1 MIRTLPLF
9 LAATLVASATQA
21 EDAASGPVAAPLL
34 EIVRITSNADGQTRF
49 EVGAIPL
56 DEQDY
61 APPAPAVAVSQRL
74 PASDIAFASLPPG
87 YFGDWHPAPRRQ
99 YGLILAGT
107 LEIETGDG
115 ARRSF
120 GAGEVF
126 LLEDKAGKGHRTWV
140 KGDSAALL
148 GLVPV
153 APGAPQ
159 TAGKGAPTPRR

>member
-1 MIRTLPLF
+1 MIRSLPLF
-9 LAATLVASATQA
+9 LATALVALTAQA
-21 EDAASGPVAAPLL
+21 DDAGGGPAVEPLL
-34 EIVRITSNADGQTRF
+34 EVVRITSNAEGETRF

-56 DEQDY
+56 DVQDY
-61 APPAPAVAVSQRL
+61 APPAPAVAVSPRL
-74 PASDIAFASLPPG
+74 PASDLAFASLPAG

-99 YGLILAGT
+99 YGLVLAGT

-120 GAGEVF
+120 GVGEVF
-126 LLEDKAGKGHRTWV
+126 LLEDTAGQGHRTWV
-140 KGDSAALL
+140 RGDTPALL

-159 TAGKGAPTPRR
+159 TAVSGASSPRR

>member
-1 MIRTLPLF
+1 MTRFSPLF
-9 LAATLVASATQA
+9 LAAVLVASAA
-21 EDAASGPVAAPLL
+21 DAADAVSGAAATPLL
-34 EIVRITSNADGQTRF
+34 EIVRITSNPAGETRF
-49 EVGAIPL
+49 ETGAILL

-115 ARRSF
+115 ARRTF

-126 LLEDKAGKGHRTWV
+126 LLEDTAGQGHRTWV
-140 KGDSAALL
+140 KGDTPALL

-159 TAGKGAPTPRR
+159 TAGSGAPTPRR